1 MTVESIVQKHFIA
14 QNQSRIINCKRC
26 LYLYPDIYPSPFS
39 REYHTGK
46 YWFLNKSK
54 SSNLLII
61 NPAEIA
67 QLVSLER
74 RSLFR
79 PWSSNPCQG
88 WGREFE
94 SRFPLQKEIAF
105 GWSLFFVKRTF
116 ARTRTRDA
124 PRGSC
129 RRSRLRG
136 LRERQTQASLR
147 SSLVFRSGFSLTSVG
162 LFPYIS
168 VSYAALAWLCRR
180 SGLFLTLQRN
190 FRKSGEKRVISGEC
204 FTLCLTLENNIC
216 KVKLNLII

>member
-1 MTVESIVQKHFIA
+1 M
-14 QNQSRIINCKRC
+14 
-26 LYLYPDIYPSPFS
+26 
-39 REYHTGK
+39 
-46 YWFLNKSK
+46 
-54 SSNLLII
+54 
-61 NPAEIA
+61 
-67 QLVSLER
+67 VS
-74 RSLFR
+74 
-79 PWSSNPCQG
+79 
-88 WGREFE
+88 
-94 SRFPLQKEIAF
+94 
-105 GWSLFFVKRTF
+105 FFVKRTF
-116 ARTRTRDA
+116 ARTRTRDAPRGSCRRSRLRGLRERQTQASLRSSLVFRSKKRLPSGGLFFFVKRTFTRTRTRDA

>member
-1 MTVESIVQKHFIA
+1 MVEHNLAKVGVASSSLVFRSK
-14 QNQSRIINCKRC
+14 KR
-26 LYLYPDIYPSPFS
+26 LPS
-39 REYHTGK
+39 GG
-46 YWFLNKSK
+46 
-54 SSNLLII
+54 
-61 NPAEIA
+61 
-67 QLVSLER
+67 
-74 RSLFR
+74 LF
-79 PWSSNPCQG
+79 
-88 WGREFE
+88 
-94 SRFPLQKEIAF
+94 
-105 GWSLFFVKRTF
+105 FFVKRTF
-116 ARTRTRDA
+116 TRTRTRDA